1 MIGNSPAA
9 EFMRRRRQGQRNRFH
24 RAALTLSAAALAAL
38 VPFIAACGS
47 GSPSGSS
54 SNAADTSTPKD
65 GGNLTFLIQ
74 EFPAGWVS
82 SVSEISSYEGNLWGE
97 ITDKLVYVSAT
108 GQVSPWIATSWQS
121 QDNARKFIL
130 HLKPTV
136 TFSDGEPL
144 NAAAVV
150 DNINLWAKG
159 DPKRGIAKVG
169 LFPSLYFEKA
179 LAVNGDTVEVD
190 FSKPTLGFIPTLGY
204 HGCILLAPKT
214 LALSV
219 NQQANL
225 SNEFG
230 SGPFVVKSWQ
240 QGVSYTLVKRK
251 DYKCGPPALGHTG
264 PAYLN
269 SITYKVVADAA
280 TRESAVVSGDAQ
292 VDFNV
297 TPADIPALEAQGF
310 TVGTPRYLGFVD
322 GFQVD
327 AGVAPTNSLQV
338 RQALQH
344 ALNRA
349 QILTTIYPKGWDAAT
364 TFIQGTVPEAAD
376 DTGLFSY
383 DPALSDKLLTEAGW
397 ITGSDGYRHS
407 DGQTLDFTLI
417 PNPYVPSTQQED
429 ELIAQ
434 QLQKVGIKAQLKL
447 VALSNYT
454 AVALAQPAPPL
465 LSASRSFVDFSTV
478 GGVLTSLNGG
488 QNWFGVGTSD
498 KTLDSLS
505 EQIESAS
512 SQSERGTIADQVQSY
527 VLKQGYFI
535 PVVQLVQRIYLIAP
549 HVHGVVYNGLA
560 YANFYTAWL
569 S

>member
-1 MIGNSPAA
+1 M
-9 EFMRRRRQGQRNRFH
+9 MFH
-24 RAALTLSAAALAAL
+24 RAVLGVAALAAL
-38 VPFIAACGS
+38 VLLVAACGS
-47 GSPSGSS
+47 SGPSGSS
-54 SNAADTSTPKD
+54 GNAAAAGSPKD

-74 EFPAGWVS
+74 QFPAGWVS
-82 SVSEISSYEGNLWGE
+82 SVSNISSYEGNLWGE
-97 ITDKLVYVSAT
+97 ITDKLVYVSST
-108 GQVSPWIATSWQS
+108 GQVSPWIATSWQTE
-121 QDNARKFIL
+121 DNARKFVL
-130 HLKPTV
+130 HLKPGV

-150 DNINLWAKG
+150 DNITLWAKG

-169 LFPSLYFEKA
+169 LFPALNFEKA
-179 LAVNGDTVEVD
+179 TAVNSTTVEVD

-204 HGCILLAPKT
+204 HGSILLAPKT

-240 QGVSYTLVKRK
+240 QGVSYTLVKRP
-251 DYKCGPPALGHTG
+251 DYNWGPPALGHTG
-264 PAYLN
+264 PAYLD
-269 SITYKVVADAA
+269 SLTFKVVANES

-292 VDFNV
+292 SDFNV
-297 TPADIPALEAQGF
+297 TPSDISSLEAQGF

-322 GFQVD
+322 GFEVD
-327 AGVAPTNSLQV
+327 AGTGPTSSLQV

-344 ALNRA
+344 AINRT
-349 QILTTIYPKGWDAAT
+349 QILTTIYPKGWVAAT
-364 TFIQGTVPEAAD
+364 SFIQGNVPEAAND
-376 DTGLFSY
+376 SALFNY
-383 DPALSDKLLTEAGW
+383 DPSLSESLLNQAGW
-397 ITGSDGYRHS
+397 VPGSDGYRHS
-407 DGQTLDFTLI
+407 GGQTLSFTLV

-434 QLQKVGIKAQLKL
+434 QFQKVGIKAQLKI
-447 VALSNYT
+447 VPLSDYASFAAVSANY
-454 AVALAQPAPPL
+454 PL
-465 LSASRSFVDFSTV
+465 LSVSRSFIDFSTV

-498 KTLDSLS
+498 KTLDTLS
-505 EQIESAS
+505 QQIESAS
-512 SQSERGTIADQVQSY
+512 STAQRHAIADQVQQY
-527 VLKQGYFI
+527 VLTQGYFI
-535 PVVQLVQRIYLIAP
+535 PVVQQVQRIYLIAP
-549 HVHGVVYNGLA
+549 NVHGVSYNGVA